1 MRVLY
6 IEDYP
11 VLRESVSACLREESF
26 AVDAV
31 ADGKEG
37 LWMAREN
44 PYDIIV
50 LDLTMPGMDG
60 LEILRRLREEGN
72 ETPVLITSARDAIGQ
87 RVEGLGLGAD
97 DYLVKP
103 FALEEL
109 VARVRTLVRRGYGTS
124 QPVTRIGDMELDT
137 SRKEVRRGGELIP
150 LTVREY
156 ALLEYLA
163 IRKGQVVSR
172 TDIWEHVYEY
182 YSSATS
188 NVVDVYVGYLRQKL
202 NAGGRENLIQT
213 RRGFGYV
220 LEEAT

>member
-6 IEDYP
+6 IEDYS
-11 VLRESVSACLREESF
+11 VLRESVSACLREEAF

-31 ADGKEG
+31 ADSKEG

-44 PYDIIV
+44 PYDVIV

-60 LEILRRLREEGN
+60 LEVLRRLREEGC
-72 ETPVLITSARDAIGQ
+72 ETPILITSARDAIGQ

-124 QPVTRIGDMELDT
+124 QPVTRIGDMELDA
-137 SRKEVRRGGELIP
+137 SRKEVRRSGEIIP
-150 LTVREY
+150 LTLREY

-163 IRKGQVVSR
+163 IRKGQIVSR

-220 LEEAT
+220 LEESH

>member
-1 MRVLY
+1 
-6 IEDYP
+6 
-11 VLRESVSACLREESF
+11 
-26 AVDAV
+26 VDTV

-44 PYDIIV
+44 PYDVIV

-60 LEILRRLREEGN
+60 LEVLRRLREEGC
-72 ETPVLITSARDAIGQ
+72 ETPILISSARDAIGQ

-124 QPVTRIGDMELDT
+124 QPVTRIGDMELDA
-137 SRKEVRRGGELIP
+137 SRKEVRRSGEIIP
-150 LTVREY
+150 LTLREY

-220 LEEAT
+220 LEESH